1 MRWQAYLIL
10 VIILILPAHV
20 MAEEAGDVM
29 EDIFAIFAEEDLVMT
44 ASKYLQPISQSP
56 STITVI
62 TAEEIRESGVTT
74 IPDILR
80 RVPGM
85 EVMQASVAEFNVGI
99 RGENKLLSNKILVMI
114 DGRTVQEDCYDHTF
128 WTAFP
133 IVLEEIEQI
142 ELIRG
147 PGSSI
152 WGANAFNG
160 VVNIIT
166 KKPEDTPVI
175 SVSAVAGEESMSMG
189 SLVHSS
195 RAGKMEYKLS
205 IGYHRADIFDGRDEA
220 ALLVNV
226 PEPGLEVFRGNAI
239 IQYRLPQN
247 RRLSLSGGF
256 SDIPRY
262 DGPFFG
268 DGWGDSELGNDYIQ
282 FDYQGMQTVLRAYRN
297 RNDIEM
303 KYIEAVVDRPPLIN
317 DIHVSSDL
325 YNLEWLYYFNMGR
338 SHKVISGINYRYNDS
353 GGSLLHPDEVR
364 PLNMIGFFFQDEWK
378 PLKTVEVIYG
388 ARYDYHTF
396 IHWNLSPRLVFLY
409 HPTLNHTFRLS
420 SGLAYRAPTPMELF
434 SINGGNTELDHE
446 KIITY
451 EAGYSMFAFRRLKG
465 EINLFYNQLSD
476 LISEYIDYKN
486 RYNTETYGGEI
497 HADMLLTSRL
507 KTFMNYSWQQF
518 YDTTRDDLTADRSSV
533 PKHKING
540 GLNIGMARGLS
551 TDLSFHYVSDV
562 SYSDRVTSRRQLPN
576 DVSSYT
582 IVNLRISYRLW
593 KENLEMAI
601 SASNLFDDVHREHP
615 LGDEIGRRFFVSLN
629 FRS

>member
-10 VIILILPAHV
+10 VIILIVPAHL
-20 MAEEAGDVM
+20 MAEDGGDVM
-29 EDIFAIFAEEDLVMT
+29 EDIFAIFAEEELVMT
-44 ASKYLQPISQSP
+44 ASRYLQPISQSP

-85 EVMQASVAEFNVGI
+85 EVMQVSVAEFNVGI

-114 DGRTVQEDCYDHTF
+114 DGRTVQEDFQDHTF

-175 SVSAVAGEESMSMG
+175 SLSAAAGEESMSMG
-189 SLVHSS
+189 SLIHSS
-195 RAGKMEYKLS
+195 RAGNMEYKLS
-205 IGYHRADIFDGRDEA
+205 IGYHRADTFDGRDEA
-220 ALLVNV
+220 ALGVNV

-239 IQYRLPQN
+239 IQYRLPRN

-256 SDIPRY
+256 SDLPRY

-268 DGWGDSELGNDYIQ
+268 DGWGDSELDHDYIQ
-282 FDYQGMQTVLRAYRN
+282 FDYQGMQTVLRGYWN

-303 KYIEAVVDRPPLIN
+303 KYIEAAVNKPPLIR

-325 YNLEWLYYFNMGR
+325 YNLEWFYYFNMGR

-364 PLNMIGFFFQDEWK
+364 PLNMIGVFFQDEWK
-378 PLKTVEVIYG
+378 PLKTVEVVYG

-396 IHWNLSPRLVFLY
+396 THWNLSPRGVVLY
-409 HPTLNHTFRLS
+409 HPTLNQTFRLS
-420 SGLAYRAPTPMELF
+420 YGMAYRAPTPMELF

-446 KIITY
+446 KITTY

-465 EINLFYNQLSD
+465 EINLFYNQLSE

-497 HADMLLTSRL
+497 HADVLLTSRL
-507 KTFMNYSWQQF
+507 KTFMNYSYQQF
-518 YDTTRDDLTADRSSV
+518 YDITRDDLTADRSSV

-576 DVSSYT
+576 DISSYT
-582 IVNLRISYRLW
+582 IVNLRLSYRLW
-593 KENLEMAI
+593 KDNLEMAI

-615 LGDEIGRRFFVSLN
+615 LGDEIGRKFFVSLN
-629 FRS
+629 IKS